1 MATPLRPVTR
11 DIDLAQARDLLERTP
26 RAALAL
32 AGEHGAL
39 AQPVRLVVQGGRYWV
54 GLAPRAGQRPS
65 PGQEVVLLVDE
76 GVHWFD
82 LRAIYIRGHAQ
93 PAAAPAGAEESRDWF
108 EVSPVKTRARDYG
121 AMREAAD
128 EL

>member
-1 MATPLRPVTR
+1 M
-11 DIDLAQARDLLERTP
+11 P
-26 RAALAL
+26 RAALSL

-39 AQPVRLVVQGGRYWV
+39 AQPVQLVAQGGRYWV
-54 GLAPRAGQRPS
+54 GLAPRAGPRPS

-93 PAAAPAGAEESRDWF
+93 PAAAPTGAAVGREWF
-108 EVSPVKTRARDYG
+108 EVLPLKTRAWDYG
-121 AMREAAD
+121 ALREVSD
-128 EL
+128 EP

>member
-1 MATPLRPVTR
+1 MAASLKPVTR
-11 DIDLAQARDLLERTP
+11 DIDPAQARDLLERVP
-26 RAALAL
+26 RAALVL

-39 AQPVRLVVQGGRYWV
+39 AQPVRLVARDGRYWV
-54 GLAPRAGQRPS
+54 GLAPQTSPRPS

-82 LRAIYIRGHAQ
+82 LRAIYIRGHAL
-93 PAAAPAGAEESRDWF
+93 PAVAPAGAEAGRDWF
-108 EVSPVKTRARDYG
+108 EVMPLKTRAWDYG
-121 AMREAAD
+121 ALREVSD

>member
-1 MATPLRPVTR
+1 MTPPPKPVTR
-11 DIDLAQARDLLERTP
+11 DIDPAQARDLLERVP

-32 AGEHGAL
+32 AGEHGVL
-39 AQPVRLVVQGGRYWV
+39 AQPVRLVARDGRYWV
-54 GLAPRAGQRPS
+54 GLTPQAGQRPS

-82 LRAIYIRGHAQ
+82 LRAIYIRGQ
-93 PAAAPAGAEESRDWF
+93 VQCAAAPAGAEAGRDWF
-108 EVSPVKTRARDYG
+108 ELIPQKARAWDYG
-121 AMREAAD
+121 SLREAAD

>member
-1 MATPLRPVTR
+1 MAAWLKPVTR
-11 DIDLAQARDLLERTP
+11 DIDPAQARDLLARVP

-32 AGEHGAL
+32 AGERGAL
-39 AQPVRLVVQGGRYWV
+39 AQPVRLVAQRGRYWV
-54 GLAPRAGQRPS
+54 GLAPQAGPRPS

-93 PAAAPAGAEESRDWF
+93 PAALPAGAEAGREWF
-108 EVSPVKTRARDYG
+108 EVLPLKTRAWDYG
-121 AMREAAD
+121 ALREVSD
-128 EL
+128 EH